1 MQTPLLLGRGAG
13 QEEEQVV
20 HAAEMDCPKK
30 PVMDAGIIID
40 PLSQCRGRKDTLSSM
55 TAPKVPN
62 AEDRKPGS
70 GKFTLKSTRTQ
81 EPPDPHLLLLKVSWD
96 MENISDQQQDPFNQ
110 QVVFFLPILPVLG
123 KKRKKNKN
131 GTHRH
136 INIH

>member
-1 MQTPLLLGRGAG
+1 MQTPLLLSRGAG

-20 HAAEMDCPKK
+20 HATEMDGPEK
-30 PVMDAGIIID
+30 PVMDAGIVID
-40 PLSQCRGRKDTLSSM
+40 PLSRWGGRKDTLSSM

-70 GKFTLKSTRTQ
+70 GEFTLNSTRTQ
-81 EPPDPHLLLLKVSWD
+81 MPQDPHLLLLKVSWD

-123 KKRKKNKN
+123 RKRKKKKKAH
-131 GTHRH
+131 TDT
-136 INIH
+136 